1 MIPSNCEGC
10 GRLVLEIKG
19 QFQSFDSYYLD
30 DDGPL
35 MKTVGDWHT
44 TCFLN
49 SPYGPEWH
57 DIKLKNFTAV
67 RGNRLIAS
75 TPSWRVIEHP
85 RTHERL
91 AFSRQGT
98 LVSLVYPLGRLRK
111 VDGGSIYRHEDREYN
126 LELEDRDLIR
136 VMQESLLSVKTFP
149 ILSLVEALGLTD
161 RLHHPEALEGGLLHY
176 ERAFQR
182 DWSDD
187 FVVARWAYGV
197 FIPSELEEYVRAKP
211 LPRSF

>member
-1 MIPSNCEGC
+1 MIPSNCKGC
-10 GRLVLEIKG
+10 GRVVLEIDG
-19 QFQSFDSYYLD
+19 QFESFDSYFLD

-35 MKTVGDWHT
+35 MGSVGEWHT

-49 SPYGPEWH
+49 SSYGSGWREV
-57 DIKLKNFTAV
+57 KLRNFIEV
-67 RGNRLIAS
+67 RGHRLVA
-75 TPSWRVIEHP
+75 TTESWTVVESP
-85 RTHERL
+85 RTLDRF
-91 AFSRQGT
+91 AFSSRGELLG
-98 LVSLVYPLGRLRK
+98 LVRPLGRLRK
-111 VDGGSIYRHEDREYN
+111 VEGGSVYRHEDGEYN

-187 FVVARWAYGV
+187 FVVARWTYGA
-197 FIPSELEEYVRAKP
+197 FIPSELEEYVRTKP